1 MLSMSRSI
9 LSNSGFPAL
18 SRDFAFVLGLG
29 LEGIWKEGVRGTD
42 I

>member
-1 MLSMSRSI
+1 MLSMSISV

-18 SRDFAFVLGLG
+18 SRDFAFGLG
-29 LEGIWKEGVRGTD
+29 LEGNWKEGVRRTD